1 MSSVSLNLNNEV
13 ECRKAYINYY
23 VHGNTGGYSASD
35 MGKIASKYS
44 QSEINKWLEGITT
57 LSQDATEYQMTDDE
71 KSDSQKAGAK
81 AMNDATGYDGDNSGM
96 NRRAVADGV
105 GAAVTTA
112 GASYA
117 AFTGGAKSVL
127 NAGKAVKNLSSESLK
142 KNPIIESGN
151 GWSVNAVRIACGTA
165 SATGIAY
172 ATNKPNLEQ
181 VNACVEATNHIGAMQ
196 YSINNTRADIEETTS
211 EADKL
216 AEDGSAKKEEADEN
230 IEKEKTD
237 YDFYKNTYLT
247 LKEKID
253 RGEKLTEDEQK
264 MYEECIKYMTEAGQ
278 NIADIQNES
287 SETMN
292 DINSDIE
299 DLTDRYTE
307 SEESIEEYTGALDE
321 VSEFDKPTQ
330 NACYAEYTTQTVNA
344 ISGGASALQMGA
356 IAAAEYAEAGTTS
369 FTGIGALFGA
379 KKLVDAIADTALAV
393 AAGTGAAMS
402 AAGANEQ
409 HNFAGE
415 AGKTIEIRKQ
425 TQDINADLSKTLDE
439 NFESYTTYVDM
450 VQNATIEIPDD
461 IEPPED
467 NAEDNAKAMLADN
480 TTKNESET
488 ETLNMFGMPVENNQN
503 SANSNTQTSQNE
515 QNTNNT
521 QGVNGVNNQKKK
533 TNTNQNPFLT

>member
-117 AFTGGAKSVL
+117 AFTGGAKNVW
-127 NAGKAVKNLSSESLK
+127 NAGKALKNLSSKSLEK
-142 KNPIIESGN
+142 GTGS
-151 GWSVNAVRIACGTA
+151 GWSAHAVRIACGTA
-165 SATGIAY
+165 SAVGIAY
-172 ATNKPNLEQ
+172 AANKPNLEQ
-181 VNACVEATNHIGAMQ
+181 VKACAEATNQIGAIQGSMNDTQ
-196 YSINNTRADIEETTS
+196 ADIEDTTS
-211 EADKL
+211 KADEL
-216 AEDGSAKKEEADEN
+216 AEEGSALQEEANEN

-237 YDFYKNTYLT
+237 YDFYKNTYIT

-253 RGEKLTEDEQK
+253 GGEKLTEDEQK
-264 MYEECIKYMTEAGQ
+264 MYEECIKYMTETGQ
-278 NIADIQNES
+278 NIEDIQNES

-299 DLTDRYTE
+299 DLTDSYT
-307 SEESIEEYTGALDE
+307 SSQESIEEYTGALDA
-321 VSEFDKPTQ
+321 VSKFDETTK

-356 IAAAEYAEAGTTS
+356 IAAAEYAEAGTAS
-369 FTGIGALFGA
+369 LTGIGALFGA

-393 AAGTGAAMS
+393 AAGTGAALS
-402 AAGANEQ
+402 AAGGQEQ

-425 TQDINADLSKTLDE
+425 TQDLNDDLKEFHTKNL
-439 NFESYTTYVDM
+439 ESYTTNVDI
-450 VQNATIEIPDD
+450 VQNATVEIPDD

-467 NAEDNAKAMLADN
+467 NAEAMLADN
-480 TTKNESET
+480 TTNNESET

>member
-1 MSSVSLNLNNEV
+1 MPIYIVYKLNIGGIMSSVSLNLNNEV

-57 LSQDATEYQMTDDE
+57 LSQDTTEYQMTDDE

-81 AMNDATGYDGDNSGM
+81 AMNEATGYDGDNSGL
-96 NRRAVADGV
+96 NARAIGDGV
-105 GAAVTTA
+105 AAGVTTA
-112 GASYA
+112 GATYTA
-117 AFTGGAKSVL
+117 CTGGVKSVG
-127 NAGKAVKNLSSESLK
+127 NSLK
-142 KNPIIESGN
+142 AIKNADKTPLESYSPDN
-151 GWSVNAVRIACGTA
+151 ASKWSVRIACATA

-172 ATNKPNLEQ
+172 AAKKPNSEQ
-181 VNACVEATNHIGAMQ
+181 VKACGEATNQIGAIQGSMNDTQ
-196 YSINNTRADIEETTS
+196 ADIEEATS
-211 EADKL
+211 KADEL
-216 AEDGSAKKEEADEN
+216 AEEGSALQEEANEN

-237 YDFYKNTYLT
+237 YDFYTNSYIT

-253 RGEKLTEDEQK
+253 GGEKLTEDEQK
-264 MYEECIKYMTEAGQ
+264 MYEECIKYMTETGQ

-299 DLTDRYTE
+299 DLTDSYT
-307 SEESIEEYTGALDE
+307 SSQESIEEYSGALDA
-321 VSEFDKPTQ
+321 VSKFDETTQ
-330 NACYAEYTTQTVNA
+330 NACYAEYISQNVNM
-344 ISGGASALQMGA
+344 ISGGASALEMGA
-356 IAAAEYAEAGTTS
+356 IAASEYASGS
-369 FTGIGALFGA
+369 WGF
-379 KKLVDAIADTALAV
+379 AIADTVLALGAT
-393 AAGTGAAMS
+393 TGAVIS
-402 AAGANEQ
+402 GIGANEQ

-425 TQDINADLSKTLDE
+425 TQTMNEELSNFHTENLELYTANVDL
-439 NFESYTTYVDM
+439 

-467 NAEDNAKAMLADN
+467 NAEDALADN
-480 TTKNESET
+480 LTNGEPEV

-503 SANSNTQTSQNE
+503 SVNSNTQTSQNE

-521 QGVNGVNNQKKK
+521 QGINGVNNQKKK
-533 TNTNQNPFLT
+533 ANSNKNPFLT

>member
-57 LSQDATEYQMTDDE
+57 LSQDTTEYQMTDDE

-81 AMNDATGYDGDNSGM
+81 AMNEATGYDGDNSGL
-96 NRRAVADGV
+96 NARAIGDGV
-105 GAAVTTA
+105 AAGVTTA
-112 GASYA
+112 GAA
-117 AFTGGAKSVL
+117 CTTFTGG
-127 NAGKAVKNLSSESLK
+127 LK
-142 KNPIIESGN
+142 KTAKAGCGSRWIT
-151 GWSVNAVRIACGTA
+151 RIACATA

-172 ATNKPNLEQ
+172 AAKKPNSEQ
-181 VNACVEATNHIGAMQ
+181 VKACGEATNQIGAIQGSMNDTQ
-196 YSINNTRADIEETTS
+196 ADIEEATS
-211 EADKL
+211 KADEL
-216 AEDGSAKKEEADEN
+216 AEEGSALQEEANEN

-237 YDFYKNTYLT
+237 YDFYTNSYIT

-253 RGEKLTEDEQK
+253 GGEKLTEDEQK
-264 MYEECIKYMTEAGQ
+264 MYEECIKYMTETGQ

-299 DLTDRYTE
+299 DLTDSYT
-307 SEESIEEYTGALDE
+307 SSQESIEEYSGALDA
-321 VSEFDKPTQ
+321 VSKFDETTQ
-330 NACYAEYTTQTVNA
+330 NACYAEYISQNVNM
-344 ISGGASALQMGA
+344 ISGGASALEMGA
-356 IAAAEYAEAGTTS
+356 IAASEYASGS
-369 FTGIGALFGA
+369 WGF
-379 KKLVDAIADTALAV
+379 AIADTVLALGAT
-393 AAGTGAAMS
+393 TGAVIS
-402 AAGANEQ
+402 GIGANEQ

-425 TQDINADLSKTLDE
+425 TQTMNEELSNFHTENLELYTANVDL
-439 NFESYTTYVDM
+439 
-450 VQNATIEIPDD
+450 VQNATVEIPDD

-467 NAEDNAKAMLADN
+467 NAEDALADN
-480 TTKNESET
+480 LTNDEPEV

-503 SANSNTQTSQNE
+503 SVNSNTQTSQNE

-521 QGVNGVNNQKKK
+521 QGINGVNNQKKK
-533 TNTNQNPFLT
+533 ANSNKNPFLT

>member
-57 LSQDATEYQMTDDE
+57 LSQDTTEYQMTDDE

-81 AMNDATGYDGDNSGM
+81 AMNEATGYDGDNFGL
-96 NRRAVADGV
+96 NARAIGDGV
-105 GAAVTTA
+105 VAGVTTA
-112 GASYA
+112 GAA
-117 AFTGGAKSVL
+117 CTTFTGG
-127 NAGKAVKNLSSESLK
+127 LK
-142 KNPIIESGN
+142 KTAKAGCGSRWIT
-151 GWSVNAVRIACGTA
+151 RIACATA

-172 ATNKPNLEQ
+172 AAKKPNSEQ
-181 VNACVEATNHIGAMQ
+181 VKACGEATNQIGAIQGSMNDTQ
-196 YSINNTRADIEETTS
+196 ADIEEATS
-211 EADKL
+211 KADEL
-216 AEDGSAKKEEADEN
+216 AEEGSALQEEANEN

-237 YDFYKNTYLT
+237 YDFYTNSYIT

-253 RGEKLTEDEQK
+253 GGEKLTEDEQK
-264 MYEECIKYMTEAGQ
+264 MYEECIKYMTETGQ

-292 DINSDIE
+292 DINIDIE
-299 DLTDRYTE
+299 DLTDSYT
-307 SEESIEEYTGALDE
+307 SSQESIEEYSGALDA
-321 VSEFDKPTQ
+321 VSKFDETTK
-330 NACYAEYTTQTVNA
+330 NACYAEYISQNVNM
-344 ISGGASALQMGA
+344 ISGGASALEMGA
-356 IAAAEYAEAGTTS
+356 IAASEYASGNLGFAITDTVLAL
-369 FTGIGALFGA
+369 GA
-379 KKLVDAIADTALAV
+379 T
-393 AAGTGAAMS
+393 TGAVIS
-402 AAGANEQ
+402 GIGANEQ

-425 TQDINADLSKTLDE
+425 TQTMNEELSNFHTENLELYTANVDL
-439 NFESYTTYVDM
+439 

-467 NAEDNAKAMLADN
+467 NAEDALADN
-480 TTKNESET
+480 LTNDEPEV

-503 SANSNTQTSQNE
+503 SVNSNTQTSQNA

-521 QGVNGVNNQKKK
+521 QGINGINNQKKK
-533 TNTNQNPFLT
+533 ANSNKNPFLT

>member
-57 LSQDATEYQMTDDE
+57 LSQDTTEYQMTDDE

-81 AMNDATGYDGDNSGM
+81 AMNEATGYDGDNSGL
-96 NRRAVADGV
+96 NARAIGDGV
-105 GAAVTTA
+105 AAGVTTA
-112 GASYA
+112 GATYTA
-117 AFTGGAKSVL
+117 CTGGLKNL
-127 NAGKAVKNLSSESLK
+127 WNAGKALKNGSSEVLCETSMT
-142 KNPIIESGN
+142 NTGS
-151 GWSVNAVRIACGTA
+151 GWSVNAVRIACVTA

-172 ATNKPNLEQ
+172 AAKKPNSEQ
-181 VNACVEATNHIGAMQ
+181 VNACVEATNQIGAIQGSMNDTQ
-196 YSINNTRADIEETTS
+196 ADIEEATS
-211 EADKL
+211 KADEL
-216 AEDGSAKKEEADEN
+216 AEEGSALQEEANEN

-237 YDFYKNTYLT
+237 YDFYTNSYIT

-253 RGEKLTEDEQK
+253 SGEKLTEDEQK
-264 MYEECIKYMTEAGQ
+264 MYEECIKYMTETGQ

-299 DLTDRYTE
+299 DLTDSYT
-307 SEESIEEYTGALDE
+307 SSQESIEEYSGALDA
-321 VSEFDKPTQ
+321 VSKFDETTQ
-330 NACYAEYTTQTVNA
+330 NACYTEYTSQMVNS

-356 IAAAEYAEAGTTS
+356 IAATEYAEAAAES
-369 FTGIGALFGA
+369 VTGIGAIFGGT
-379 KKLVDAIADTALAV
+379 KLVDAISDTVLALG
-393 AAGTGAAMS
+393 AGTGAVIS
-402 AAGANEQ
+402 GIGANEQ

-425 TQDINADLSKTLDE
+425 TQTMNEELSNFHTENLELYTANVDL
-439 NFESYTTYVDM
+439 

-467 NAEDNAKAMLADN
+467 NAEDALADN
-480 TTKNESET
+480 LTNDEPEV

-503 SANSNTQTSQNE
+503 SVNSNTQTSQNE

-521 QGVNGVNNQKKK
+521 QGINGVNNQKKK
-533 TNTNQNPFLT
+533 ANSNKNPFLT

>member
-57 LSQDATEYQMTDDE
+57 LSQDTTEYQMTDDE

-81 AMNDATGYDGDNSGM
+81 AMNEATGYDGDNSGM
-96 NRRAVADGV
+96 NARAVGDGV
-105 GAAVTTA
+105 AAGVTTA
-112 GASYA
+112 GAVGGLIKGGSGVWSA
-117 AFTGGAKSVL
+117 GKSLVTGG
-127 NAGKAVKNLSSESLK
+127 GKEALGKVSTN
-142 KNPIIESGN
+142 IIGTN
-151 GWSVNAVRIACGTA
+151 MLRISCA
-165 SATGIAY
+165 SASAVGIAY
-172 ATNKPNLEQ
+172 VANKPNSAQ
-181 VNACVEATNHIGAMQ
+181 VNACVEATNQIGAIQGSMNDTQ
-196 YSINNTRADIEETTS
+196 ADIEEATS
-211 EADKL
+211 KADEL
-216 AEDGSAKKEEADEN
+216 AEEGSTLQEEANEN

-237 YDFYKNTYLT
+237 YDFYTNSYIT

-253 RGEKLTEDEQK
+253 GGEKLTEDEQK
-264 MYEECIKYMTEAGQ
+264 MYEECIKYMTETGQ
-278 NIADIQNES
+278 NIVDIQNES

-299 DLTDRYTE
+299 DLTDSYT
-307 SEESIEEYTGALDE
+307 SSQESIEEYSGALDA
-321 VSEFDKPTQ
+321 VSKFDETTQ
-330 NACYAEYTTQTVNA
+330 NACYTESTAQA
-344 ISGGASALQMGA
+344 INGATGAVSGTKLGI
-356 IAAAEYAEAGTTS
+356 IAAAEYVEGSAATA
-369 FTGIGALFGA
+369 TGIGALFGG
-379 KKLVDAIADTALAV
+379 KKLIDAIADTILAGSALA
-393 AAGTGAAMS
+393 GAAMS

-425 TQDINADLSKTLDE
+425 TQTINEELSNFHTENLELYTANVDL
-439 NFESYTTYVDM
+439 
-450 VQNATIEIPDD
+450 VQNATVEIPDD

-467 NAEDNAKAMLADN
+467 NAEDALADN
-480 TTKNESET
+480 LTNGEPDV

-503 SANSNTQTSQNE
+503 SVNTNTQTSQNE

-533 TNTNQNPFLT
+533 ANTNQNPFLT

>member
-57 LSQDATEYQMTDDE
+57 LSQDTTEYQMTDDE

-81 AMNDATGYDGDNSGM
+81 AMNEATGYDGDNFGL
-96 NRRAVADGV
+96 NARAIGDGV
-105 GAAVTTA
+105 VAGVTTA
-112 GASYA
+112 GATCTT
-117 AFTGGAKSVL
+117 FTGG
-127 NAGKAVKNLSSESLK
+127 LK
-142 KNPIIESGN
+142 KTAKAGCGSRWIT
-151 GWSVNAVRIACGTA
+151 RIACATA

-172 ATNKPNLEQ
+172 AAKKPNSEQ
-181 VNACVEATNHIGAMQ
+181 VKACGEATNQIGAIQGSMNDTQ
-196 YSINNTRADIEETTS
+196 ADIEEATS
-211 EADKL
+211 KADEL
-216 AEDGSAKKEEADEN
+216 AEEGSALQEEANEN

-237 YDFYKNTYLT
+237 YDFYTNSYIT

-253 RGEKLTEDEQK
+253 GGEKLTEDEQK
-264 MYEECIKYMTEAGQ
+264 MYEECIKYMTETGQ

-292 DINSDIE
+292 DINIDIE
-299 DLTDRYTE
+299 DLTDSYT
-307 SEESIEEYTGALDE
+307 SSQESIEEYSGALDA
-321 VSEFDKPTQ
+321 VSKFDETTK
-330 NACYAEYTTQTVNA
+330 NACYAEYISQNVNM
-344 ISGGASALQMGA
+344 ISGGASALEMGA
-356 IAAAEYAEAGTTS
+356 IAASEYASGNLGFAITDTVLAL
-369 FTGIGALFGA
+369 GA
-379 KKLVDAIADTALAV
+379 T
-393 AAGTGAAMS
+393 TGAVIS
-402 AAGANEQ
+402 GIGANEQ

-425 TQDINADLSKTLDE
+425 TQTMNEELSNFHTENLELYTANVDL
-439 NFESYTTYVDM
+439 

-467 NAEDNAKAMLADN
+467 NAEDALADN
-480 TTKNESET
+480 LTNDEPEV

-503 SANSNTQTSQNE
+503 SVNSNTQTSQNA

-521 QGVNGVNNQKKK
+521 QGINGINNQKKK
-533 TNTNQNPFLT
+533 ANSNKNPFLT

>member
-112 GASYA
+112 GATA
-117 AFTGGAKSVL
+117 GLIKGGSGVWKAGKGLVKGGGKEALKSVEAK
-127 NAGKAVKNLSSESLK
+127 NAIGTNML
-142 KNPIIESGN
+142 
-151 GWSVNAVRIACGTA
+151 RISCA
-165 SATGIAY
+165 SASAVGIAY
-172 ATNKPNLEQ
+172 KANKPNLEQ
-181 VNACVEATNHIGAMQ
+181 VKACAEATNHIGAMQ
-196 YSINNTRADIEETTS
+196 YSINETQADIEETTS
-211 EADKL
+211 EADEL
-216 AEDGSAKKEEADEN
+216 AEEGSAKKEEADEN
-230 IEKEKTD
+230 IKKEKTD

-247 LKEKID
+247 LKAKIEA
-253 RGEKLTEDEQK
+253 GETLTEDEQR
-264 MYEECIKYMTEAGQ
+264 MYEKCIKYMTEAGQ
-278 NIADIQNES
+278 NIEDIQNES
-287 SETMN
+287 SEEMD

-299 DLTDRYTE
+299 DLAGSYT
-307 SEESIEEYTGALDE
+307 SSQESIEEYTGALGA
-321 VSEFDKPTQ
+321 VREFDEPTQ
-330 NACYAEYTTQTVNA
+330 DNCYAERTAQA
-344 ISGGASALQMGA
+344 INGATGAVSGTKLGI
-356 IAAAEYAEAGTTS
+356 IAAAEYTAAGAEIA
-369 FTGIGALFGA
+369 TGIGAIFGG
-379 KKLVDAIADTALAV
+379 KKLVDAIADTALAGG
-393 AAGTGAAMS
+393 ALLGAAWS
-402 AAGANEQ
+402 AAGAIEQ

-425 TQDINADLSKTLDE
+425 TEIIKEELSNFHTEKLELYTANVDL
-439 NFESYTTYVDM
+439 

-467 NAEDNAKAMLADN
+467 NAKAALADN
-480 TTKNESET
+480 TTNNDSEP

-503 SANSNTQTSQNE
+503 SANSNTQTSYSKLQCAR
-515 QNTNNT
+515 
-521 QGVNGVNNQKKK
+521 V
-533 TNTNQNPFLT
+533 

>member
-57 LSQDATEYQMTDDE
+57 LSQDTTEYQMTDDE

-81 AMNDATGYDGDNSGM
+81 AMNEATGYDGDNSGL
-96 NRRAVADGV
+96 NARAIGDGV
-105 GAAVTTA
+105 VAGVTTA
-112 GASYA
+112 GAA
-117 AFTGGAKSVL
+117 CTTFTGG
-127 NAGKAVKNLSSESLK
+127 LK
-142 KNPIIESGN
+142 KTAKAGCGSRWIT
-151 GWSVNAVRIACGTA
+151 RIACATA

-172 ATNKPNLEQ
+172 AAKKPNSEQ
-181 VNACVEATNHIGAMQ
+181 VKACGEATNQIGAIQGSMNDTQ
-196 YSINNTRADIEETTS
+196 ADIEEATS
-211 EADKL
+211 KADEL
-216 AEDGSAKKEEADEN
+216 AEEGSALQEEANEN

-237 YDFYKNTYLT
+237 YDFYTNSYIT

-253 RGEKLTEDEQK
+253 GGEKLTEDEQK
-264 MYEECIKYMTEAGQ
+264 MYEECIKYMTETGQ

-299 DLTDRYTE
+299 DLTDSYT
-307 SEESIEEYTGALDE
+307 SSQESIEEYSGALDA
-321 VSEFDKPTQ
+321 VSKFDETTQ
-330 NACYAEYTTQTVNA
+330 NACYAEYISQNVNM
-344 ISGGASALQMGA
+344 ISGGASALEMGA
-356 IAAAEYAEAGTTS
+356 IAASEYASGS
-369 FTGIGALFGA
+369 WGF
-379 KKLVDAIADTALAV
+379 AIADTVLALGAT
-393 AAGTGAAMS
+393 TGAVIS
-402 AAGANEQ
+402 GIGANEQ

-425 TQDINADLSKTLDE
+425 TQTMNEELSNFHTENLELYTANVDL
-439 NFESYTTYVDM
+439 
-450 VQNATIEIPDD
+450 VQNATVEIPDD

-467 NAEDNAKAMLADN
+467 NAEDALADN
-480 TTKNESET
+480 LTNDEPEV

-503 SANSNTQTSQNE
+503 SVNSNTQTSQNE

>member
-81 AMNDATGYDGDNSGM
+81 AMNDAIGYDGDNSGM

-112 GASYA
+112 GAVWGGIKGGSGVWKA
-117 AFTGGAKSVL
+117 GKGLVTGGGKEALKSVKAN
-127 NAGKAVKNLSSESLK
+127 NAIGTNML
-142 KNPIIESGN
+142 
-151 GWSVNAVRIACGTA
+151 RISCA
-165 SATGIAY
+165 SASAVGIAY
-172 ATNKPNLEQ
+172 KANKPNSEQ
-181 VNACVEATNHIGAMQ
+181 VNACVEATNQIGAFRVSM
-196 YSINNTRADIEETTS
+196 SDTRADIEETTS
-211 EADKL
+211 KADEL
-216 AEDGSAKKEEADEN
+216 AEEGSTLQEEANEN

-237 YDFYKNTYLT
+237 YDFYKNTYIT

-253 RGEKLTEDEQK
+253 GGERLTEDEQK
-264 MYEECIKYMTEAGQ
+264 MYEECIKYMTETGQ
-278 NIADIQNES
+278 NIEDIQNES

-299 DLTDRYTE
+299 DLTDSYT
-307 SEESIEEYTGALDE
+307 SSQESIEEYSGALDAI
-321 VSEFDKPTQ
+321 SEFDETTQ

-356 IAAAEYAEAGTTS
+356 IAAAEYAEGTTAVT
-369 FTGIGALFGA
+369 TGIGALFGA
-379 KKLVDAIADTALAV
+379 TKLVYAIADTALAV
-393 AAGTGAAMS
+393 AAGTGAALS
-402 AAGANEQ
+402 AAGGQEQ

-425 TQDINADLSKTLDE
+425 TQTINEDLSNFHAE
-439 NFESYTTYVDM
+439 NLELYTANVDL
-450 VQNATIEIPDD
+450 VQNATVEIPDD

-467 NAEDNAKAMLADN
+467 NAEAALADN
-480 TTKNESET
+480 LTNGEPES

-533 TNTNQNPFLT
+533 ANSNKNPFLT

>member
-105 GAAVTTA
+105 GAAVTTTGATA
-112 GASYA
+112 GLIK
-117 AFTGGAKSVL
+117 GGSGVW
-127 NAGKAVKNLSSESLK
+127 NAGKSLVTGGGKEALKSVKT
-142 KNPIIESGN
+142 
-151 GWSVNAVRIACGTA
+151 NAIGTNMLRASCA
-165 SATGIAY
+165 SASAVGIAY
-172 ATNKPNLEQ
+172 KANKPNLEQ
-181 VNACVEATNHIGAMQ
+181 VKACAEATNQISAIRDSM
-196 YSINNTRADIEETTS
+196 NDTRADIEDTTS
-211 EADKL
+211 EADEL
-216 AEDGSAKKEEADEN
+216 AEEGSAKKEEADEN

-247 LKEKID
+247 LKAKID
-253 RGEKLTEDEQK
+253 AGETLTEDEQR

-278 NIADIQNES
+278 NIDDIQNES
-287 SETMN
+287 SEEMD

-299 DLTDRYTE
+299 DLADSYT
-307 SEESIEEYTGALDE
+307 SSQESIEEYTGALDAI
-321 VSEFDKPTQ
+321 SEFDETTQ
-330 NACYAEYTTQTVNA
+330 NACYAERTAQA
-344 ISGGASALQMGA
+344 INGATGAVSGTKLGI
-356 IAAAEYAEAGTTS
+356 IAAAEYVQAAAQCS
-369 FTGIGALFGA
+369 TGFGALFGMKDFYKA
-379 KKLVDAIADTALAV
+379 VVDTALAGG
-393 AAGTGAAMS
+393 ALAGAAMS
-402 AAGANEQ
+402 AAGAKEQ

-425 TQDINADLSKTLDE
+425 TQDINADLLKTFDE
-439 NFESYTTYVDM
+439 NLELYTANVDM

-461 IEPPED
+461 IVPPED
-467 NAEDNAKAMLADN
+467 NAEAMLADN
-480 TTKNESET
+480 TTNSESET

-533 TNTNQNPFLT
+533 ANSNKNPFLT

>member
-57 LSQDATEYQMTDDE
+57 LSQDTTEYQMTDDE

-81 AMNDATGYDGDNSGM
+81 AMNEATGYDGDNFGL
-96 NRRAVADGV
+96 NARAIGDCVVAG
-105 GAAVTTA
+105 VTTA
-112 GASYA
+112 GATCTT
-117 AFTGGAKSVL
+117 FTDA
-127 NAGKAVKNLSSESLK
+127 LK
-142 KNPIIESGN
+142 KGDTLSPGRGSRWIT
-151 GWSVNAVRIACGTA
+151 RIACATA

-172 ATNKPNLEQ
+172 AAKKPNSEQ
-181 VNACVEATNHIGAMQ
+181 VKACGEATNQIGAIQGSMNDTQ
-196 YSINNTRADIEETTS
+196 ADIEEATS
-211 EADKL
+211 KADEL
-216 AEDGSAKKEEADEN
+216 AEEGSALQEEANEN

-237 YDFYKNTYLT
+237 YDFYTNSYIT

-253 RGEKLTEDEQK
+253 GGEKLTEDEQK
-264 MYEECIKYMTEAGQ
+264 MYEECIKYMTETGQ

-292 DINSDIE
+292 DINIDIE
-299 DLTDRYTE
+299 DLTDSYT
-307 SEESIEEYTGALDE
+307 SSQESIEEYSGALDA
-321 VSEFDKPTQ
+321 VSKFDETTK
-330 NACYAEYTTQTVNA
+330 NACYAEYISQNVNM
-344 ISGGASALQMGA
+344 ISGGASALEMGA
-356 IAAAEYAEAGTTS
+356 IAASEYASGS
-369 FTGIGALFGA
+369 WG
-379 KKLVDAIADTALAV
+379 VAIADTVLALGAT
-393 AAGTGAAMS
+393 TGAVIS
-402 AAGANEQ
+402 GIGANEQ

-425 TQDINADLSKTLDE
+425 TQTMNEELSNFHTE
-439 NFESYTTYVDM
+439 NLELYTTNVDL

-467 NAEDNAKAMLADN
+467 NAEVALADN
-480 TTKNESET
+480 LTNGEPEV

-515 QNTNNT
+515 RNTNNT
-521 QGVNGVNNQKKK
+521 QGINGVNNQKKK

>member
-57 LSQDATEYQMTDDE
+57 LSQDTTEYQMTDDE

-81 AMNDATGYDGDNSGM
+81 AMNEATGYDGDNFGL
-96 NRRAVADGV
+96 NARAIGDGV
-105 GAAVTTA
+105 VAGVTTA
-112 GASYA
+112 GAA
-117 AFTGGAKSVL
+117 CTTFTGG
-127 NAGKAVKNLSSESLK
+127 LK
-142 KNPIIESGN
+142 KTAKAGCGSRWIT
-151 GWSVNAVRIACGTA
+151 RIACATA

-172 ATNKPNLEQ
+172 AAKKPNSEQ
-181 VNACVEATNHIGAMQ
+181 VKACGEATNQIGAIQGSMNDTQ
-196 YSINNTRADIEETTS
+196 ADIEEATS
-211 EADKL
+211 KADEL
-216 AEDGSAKKEEADEN
+216 AEEGSALQEEANEN

-237 YDFYKNTYLT
+237 YDFYTNSYIT

-253 RGEKLTEDEQK
+253 GGEKLTEDEQK
-264 MYEECIKYMTEAGQ
+264 MYEECIKYMTETGQ

-292 DINSDIE
+292 DINIDIE
-299 DLTDRYTE
+299 DLTDSYT
-307 SEESIEEYTGALDE
+307 SSQESIEEYSGALDA
-321 VSEFDKPTQ
+321 VSKFDETTK
-330 NACYAEYTTQTVNA
+330 NACYAEYISQNVNM
-344 ISGGASALQMGA
+344 ISGGASALEMGA
-356 IAAAEYAEAGTTS
+356 IAASEYASGNLG
-369 FTGIGALFGA
+369 F
-379 KKLVDAIADTALAV
+379 AIADTVLALGAT
-393 AAGTGAAMS
+393 TGAVIS
-402 AAGANEQ
+402 GIGANEQ

-425 TQDINADLSKTLDE
+425 TQTMNEELSNFHTENLELYTANVDL
-439 NFESYTTYVDM
+439 

-467 NAEDNAKAMLADN
+467 NAEDALADN
-480 TTKNESET
+480 LTNDEPEV

-503 SANSNTQTSQNE
+503 SVNSNTQTSQNE

-521 QGVNGVNNQKKK
+521 QGINGVNNQKKK
-533 TNTNQNPFLT
+533 ANSNKNPFLT

>member
-57 LSQDATEYQMTDDE
+57 LSQDTTEYQMTDDE

-81 AMNDATGYDGDNSGM
+81 AMNEATGYDGDNSGL
-96 NRRAVADGV
+96 NARAIGDGV
-105 GAAVTTA
+105 VAGVTTA
-112 GASYA
+112 GAA
-117 AFTGGAKSVL
+117 CTTFTGG
-127 NAGKAVKNLSSESLK
+127 LK
-142 KNPIIESGN
+142 KTAKAGCGSRWIT
-151 GWSVNAVRIACGTA
+151 RIACATA

-172 ATNKPNLEQ
+172 AAKKPNSEQ
-181 VNACVEATNHIGAMQ
+181 VKACGEATNQIGAIQGSMNDTQ
-196 YSINNTRADIEETTS
+196 ADIEEATS
-211 EADKL
+211 KADEL
-216 AEDGSAKKEEADEN
+216 AEEGSALQEEANEN

-237 YDFYKNTYLT
+237 YDFYTNSYIT

-253 RGEKLTEDEQK
+253 GGEKLTEDEQK
-264 MYEECIKYMTEAGQ
+264 MYEECIKYMTETGQ

-299 DLTDRYTE
+299 DLTDSYT
-307 SEESIEEYTGALDE
+307 SSQESIEEYSGALDA
-321 VSEFDKPTQ
+321 VSKFDETTQ
-330 NACYAEYTTQTVNA
+330 NACYAEYISQNVNM
-344 ISGGASALQMGA
+344 ISGGASALEMGA
-356 IAAAEYAEAGTTS
+356 IAASEYASGS
-369 FTGIGALFGA
+369 WGF
-379 KKLVDAIADTALAV
+379 AIADTVLALGAT
-393 AAGTGAAMS
+393 TGAVIS
-402 AAGANEQ
+402 GIGANEQ

-425 TQDINADLSKTLDE
+425 TQTMNEELSNFHTENLELYTANVDL
-439 NFESYTTYVDM
+439 
-450 VQNATIEIPDD
+450 VQNATVEIPDD

-467 NAEDNAKAMLADN
+467 NAEDALADN
-480 TTKNESET
+480 LTNDEPEV

-503 SANSNTQTSQNE
+503 SVNSNTQTSQNE

-521 QGVNGVNNQKKK
+521 QGINGVNNQKKK
-533 TNTNQNPFLT
+533 ANSNKNPFLT

>member
-81 AMNDATGYDGDNSGM
+81 AMNDAIGYDGDNSGM

-117 AFTGGAKSVL
+117 AFTGGAKNVW
-127 NAGKAVKNLSSESLK
+127 NAGKSLKNLNSGELC
-142 KNPIIESGN
+142 KNSITNKGS
-151 GWSVNAVRIACGTA
+151 GWSVNALRIACGTA

-172 ATNKPNLEQ
+172 KANKPNLEQ
-181 VNACVEATNHIGAMQ
+181 VNACIEATNQIGAMR
-196 YSINNTRADIEETTS
+196 YSINDTRADIEETTS
-211 EADKL
+211 EADEL
-216 AEDGSAKKEEADEN
+216 AEKGSAKKEEADEN
-230 IEKEKTD
+230 IKKEKTD

-247 LKEKID
+247 LKAKIEA
-253 RGEKLTEDEQK
+253 GETLTEDEQK
-264 MYEECIKYMTEAGQ
+264 MYEKCIKYMTEAGQ
-278 NIADIQNES
+278 NIEDIQNES
-287 SETMN
+287 SEGMD
-292 DINSDIE
+292 DINSDMK
-299 DLTDRYTE
+299 DLADSYT
-307 SEESIEEYTGALDE
+307 SSQESIEESEGALRT

-330 NACYAEYTTQTVNA
+330 NNCYAEYTAQTVNA

-356 IAAAEYAEAGTTS
+356 IAATEYAEAAAES
-369 FTGIGALFGA
+369 VTGIGALFGA

-393 AAGTGAAMS
+393 AAGAGAALS
-402 AAGANEQ
+402 AAGGQEQ

-415 AGKTIEIRKQ
+415 AGKTIEIRMQ
-425 TQDINADLSKTLDE
+425 TQDFNDDLKEFHTKNL
-439 NFESYTTYVDM
+439 ESYTANVDM

-461 IEPPED
+461 IEPPEY
-467 NAEDNAKAMLADN
+467 NEATLADN
-480 TTKNESET
+480 TTNSDPES

-533 TNTNQNPFLT
+533 ANTNQNPFLT

>member
-96 NRRAVADGV
+96 NRRAVADGI

-112 GASYA
+112 GAVGGGIKGGSGVWKA
-117 AFTGGAKSVL
+117 GKGLVTGGGKEALKSVKAN
-127 NAGKAVKNLSSESLK
+127 NAIGTNML
-142 KNPIIESGN
+142 
-151 GWSVNAVRIACGTA
+151 RISCA
-165 SATGIAY
+165 SASAVGIAY
-172 ATNKPNLEQ
+172 KANKPNSEQ
-181 VNACVEATNHIGAMQ
+181 VNACVEATNQIGAFRVSM
-196 YSINNTRADIEETTS
+196 SDTRADIEETTS
-211 EADKL
+211 KADEL
-216 AEDGSAKKEEADEN
+216 AEEGSTLQEEANEN

-237 YDFYKNTYLT
+237 YDFYKNTYIT

-253 RGEKLTEDEQK
+253 GGERLTEDEQK

-292 DINSDIE
+292 YINSDIK
-299 DLTDRYTE
+299 DLTDSYT
-307 SEESIEEYTGALDE
+307 SSQESIEEYTGALDAI
-321 VSEFDKPTQ
+321 SEFDETTQ
-330 NACYAEYTTQTVNA
+330 NACYAERTAQA
-344 ISGGASALQMGA
+344 INGATGAVSGTKLGI
-356 IAAAEYAEAGTTS
+356 IAAAEYTAAGAGIA
-369 FTGIGALFGA
+369 TGIGALFGG
-379 KKLVDAIADTALAV
+379 KKLADAIADTMLAGGALL
-393 AAGTGAAMS
+393 GAAWS
-402 AAGANEQ
+402 TAGAIEQ

-425 TQDINADLSKTLDE
+425 TQDLNADLSESLDE
-439 NFESYTTYVDM
+439 NLESYTTNVAI
-450 VQNATIEIPDD
+450 VQNATVEIPDD

-467 NAEDNAKAMLADN
+467 DAEAMLADN
-480 TTKNESET
+480 TPNNESET

>member
-57 LSQDATEYQMTDDE
+57 LSQDTTEYQMTDDE

-81 AMNDATGYDGDNSGM
+81 AMNEATGYDGDNFGL
-96 NRRAVADGV
+96 NARAIGDGV
-105 GAAVTTA
+105 AAGVTTA
-112 GASYA
+112 GAA
-117 AFTGGAKSVL
+117 CTTFTDA
-127 NAGKAVKNLSSESLK
+127 LK
-142 KNPIIESGN
+142 KGEGLNPGRGSRWIT
-151 GWSVNAVRIACGTA
+151 RIACATA

-172 ATNKPNLEQ
+172 AAKKPNSEQ
-181 VNACVEATNHIGAMQ
+181 VKACGEATNQIGAIQGSMNDTQ
-196 YSINNTRADIEETTS
+196 ADIEEATS
-211 EADKL
+211 KADEL
-216 AEDGSAKKEEADEN
+216 AEEGSALQEEANEN

-237 YDFYKNTYLT
+237 YDFYTNSYIT

-253 RGEKLTEDEQK
+253 GGEKLTEDEQK
-264 MYEECIKYMTEAGQ
+264 MYEECIKYMTETGQ

-292 DINSDIE
+292 DINIDIE
-299 DLTDRYTE
+299 DLTDSYT
-307 SEESIEEYTGALDE
+307 SSQESIEEYSGALDA
-321 VSEFDKPTQ
+321 VSKFDETTK
-330 NACYAEYTTQTVNA
+330 NACYAEYISQNVNM
-344 ISGGASALQMGA
+344 ISGGASALEMGA
-356 IAAAEYAEAGTTS
+356 IAASEYASGNLG
-369 FTGIGALFGA
+369 F
-379 KKLVDAIADTALAV
+379 AIADTVLALGAT
-393 AAGTGAAMS
+393 TGAVIS
-402 AAGANEQ
+402 GIGANEQ

-425 TQDINADLSKTLDE
+425 TQTMNEELSNFHTENLELYTANVDL
-439 NFESYTTYVDM
+439 

-467 NAEDNAKAMLADN
+467 NAEDALADN
-480 TTKNESET
+480 LTNDEPEV

-503 SANSNTQTSQNE
+503 SVNSNTQTSQNA

-521 QGVNGVNNQKKK
+521 QGINGINNQKKK
-533 TNTNQNPFLT
+533 ANSNKNPFLT